1 MKQLVGLLIFMSIVH
16 TQATAQINLRDK
28 LNKKAEQ
35 EIDKILFGKKTNK
48 QSSKNG
54 TSVETVSESQE
65 AIDGS
70 DPLEGYERKSVDY
83 GGLSHLEVVSFRD
96 LINFLPDSFGSYSI
110 SEKPDGGTMRYGEF
124 QYSSGEK
131 MYSSDNSELKASAF
145 DYLQTGTFLAAYT
158 SQYEY
163 ESTDGI
169 VKSIEVK
176 GQPGWYNAD
185 YDSGETSVTL
195 VINSRFL
202 IMISGSDHD
211 ENTLKGYLNQL
222 DIESL
227 PEAPEEETISDD

>member
-1 MKQLVGLLIFMSIVH
+1 MKQLVGLMVFMSVLC
-16 TQATAQINLRDK
+16 TQTNAQINLRDK

-48 QSSKNG
+48 QSTNTDESA
-54 TSVETVSESQE
+54 ETISESQE
-65 AIDGS
+65 AVNMS

-83 GGLSHLEVVSFRD
+83 GSLSHLEVVSFRD
-96 LINFLPDSFGSYSI
+96 LINFLPDSFGNYSI
-110 SEKPDGGTMRYGEF
+110 AEKPDGGTMRYGEF

-131 MYSSDNSELKASAF
+131 VYSGSNSELRASVF

-195 VINSRFL
+195 VVNSRFL

-211 ENTLKGYLNQL
+211 ESTLKGYLNQL

-227 PEAPEEETISDD
+227 PEAPEEETNPDD